1 MRDAA
6 AFKRRTVHRLK
17 LHLVPFGPLVHIARP
32 SGVPARYTEG
42 GNARFPDR
50 MQAWLQF
57 IGLIVTIVGAAVWI
71 VRTLGRLESRIE
83 RIELRIGTVE
93 YQNRALLKAFPQLIS
108 SLMAGGQV
116 TPQQGSN
123 LIATALDTPS
133 ITELLSQIKPTPNPL
148 PLEDLNRLRNYVQRL
163 KQGEWFTRQEAQDFH
178 RLADTVSR
186 EYPSNEGSWL
196 LFLVGGLVLG
206 FILADSKK

>member
-123 LIATALDTPS
+123 LIATALDTPFHHRAPES
-133 ITELLSQIKPTPNPL
+133 DKAYTEPPSAGGPEPPA
-148 PLEDLNRLRNYVQRL
+148 ELRP
-163 KQGEWFTRQEAQDFH
+163 EAQTGRVVHTPRGARLPPIGGH
-178 RLADTVSR
+178 RQ
-186 EYPSNEGSWL
+186 P
-196 LFLVGGLVLG
+196 
-206 FILADSKK
+206 